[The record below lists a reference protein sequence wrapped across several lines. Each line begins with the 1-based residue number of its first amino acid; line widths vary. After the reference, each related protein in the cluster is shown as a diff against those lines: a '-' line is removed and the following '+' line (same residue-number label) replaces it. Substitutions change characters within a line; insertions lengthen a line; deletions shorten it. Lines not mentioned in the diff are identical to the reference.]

1 MSVKSLSNKHNNF
14 RNTDQPLTQ
23 RQYSKNSS
31 RVTTTTTQL
40 MRELLAECNEPNE
53 AGIANR
59 GERNKDEFYEFKS
72 SSDCF

>member
-1 MSVKSLSNKHNNF
+1 
-14 RNTDQPLTQ
+14 
-23 RQYSKNSS
+23 
-31 RVTTTTTQL
+31 